1 MLDCLIIGDSIGIG
15 IAPHTPCKVAAQVG
29 RASSTQAAIIKRVSA
44 DHVIISL
51 GSNDPFDPE
60 LLRNLRRVR
69 ASINAKWVVWIVPYH
84 SHAGGAVRRVADAYG
99 DGMVELRAFKS
110 RDGVHP
116 SNYQGVALDA
126 MRKE

>member
-1 MLDCLIIGDSIGIG
+1 MTDCLIIGDSIGVG
-15 IAPHTPCKVAAQVG
+15 IALHTPCKVAAQVG

-99 DGMVELRAFKS
+99 DGMVELRAFKTA
-110 RDGVHP
+110 DGVHP
-116 SNYQGVALDA
+116 TNYRGVALDA
-126 MRKE
+126 MRAD

>member
-1 MLDCLIIGDSIGIG
+1 MLDCLIIGDSIGVG
-15 IAPHTPCKVAAQVG
+15 IAPHTQCKVAAQVG
-29 RASSTQAAIIKRVSA
+29 RATSTQAAIIKRVSA

-116 SNYQGVALDA
+116 ANYQGVAVDA